1 MKMRK
6 LSGKRVEAMRCFAVD
21 DELRHRVTLHVNLG
35 LNMSSLKSNTSF
47 KHDILVITLS
57 IVPVISS
64 FSTKGRNRETNS
76 WLYGGA
82 IVSNTSVTKY
92 LSRVHGDCEAK
103 GRFKMF
109 HLISEMSVSVFL
121 QHCAMYFTTGRTYP
135 LDNKLT
141 KRSTSIFLISIS
153 AKFSMSP

>member
-1 MKMRK
+1 MRK

-35 LNMSSLKSNTSF
+35 LNMSSLKSSTSF
-47 KHDILVITLS
+47 KYGILVITLS

-92 LSRVHGDCEAK
+92 LRICTWLLKSKRH
-103 GRFKMF
+103 RLKMF

-141 KRSTSIFLISIS
+141 NRSTSIFLISIS
-153 AKFSMSP
+153 ARFSMSP